1 MTVREIKAIVLKAD
15 PDAKHYNSPHDGTD
29 YTVWMEYKRTGVSKD
44 NRSGKGWLFQI
55 DRWTKTEYDPVAE
68 LIEQVLDD
76 APDVA
81 YNYMVN
87 YEQDSGYIRH
97 MFDCEGY

>member
-1 MTVREIKAIVLKAD
+1 MKVRDIQALVVSAD
-15 PDAKHYNSPHDGTD
+15 PEAKHYTNPHDGTN
-29 YTVWMEYKRTGVSKD
+29 YTVWMEYQRIGISSD
-44 NRSGKGWLFQI
+44 DESGGGWRFQV

-68 LIEQVLDD
+68 AIEQTLKND
-76 APDVA
+76 PGVA
-81 YNYMVN
+81 FTYMVN